1 MYKVKFTKKGREPV
15 YLTGKYNT
23 FKQAYDMAKKLA
35 DISMLKH
42 EIKERSIEYE
52 NGDLLEVEMIAFTK
66 KNIIR

>member
-1 MYKVKFTKKGREPV
+1 
-15 YLTGKYNT
+15 
-23 FKQAYDMAKKLA
+23 MAKKLA